1 VRVHCARGAGHH
13 RPRRRCHQ
21 PHRPH
26 RRAQAH
32 APRIQCQGQHVLIQM
47 VIDLTEVAA
56 VFIFELEST
65 ALEQMTLYTALLCCI
80 ISCLGRE
87 ANMMVTI

>member
-1 VRVHCARGAGHH
+1 
-13 RPRRRCHQ
+13 
-21 PHRPH
+21 
-26 RRAQAH
+26 
-32 APRIQCQGQHVLIQM
+32 M